1 MKPVAL
7 LFAMLTPL
15 LLTACGNDDFQGRY
29 VATDGIT
36 SYEFLPEGKLIILDG
51 DKVISAQYDYDS
63 SEQIITLES
72 EQELR
77 SDTLTVEQDGKL
89 SFDDT
94 TLTKGVDYQMLEDAT
109 WIGHEGQNTFA
120 LTFTKTEEGMET
132 YSELVTYY
140 DDDMTYVYQTDDS
153 ITRLAGDKL
162 LLDRTQYRV
171 SDVTEDSL
179 ILSIGSNSMQLK
191 KYPKGTEV
199 EFREGYQ
206 SEDDIPKN

>member
-1 MKPVAL
+1 MKHFAL
-7 LFAMLTPL
+7 LIALLTPL

-51 DKVISAQYDYDS
+51 DKAISAKYNYDS
-63 SEQIITLES
+63 SDNVIELKS
-72 EQELR
+72 EQDLR
-77 SDTLTVEQDGKL
+77 TDTLAVNEDGNL
-89 SFDDT
+89 MFDDT
-94 TLTKGVDYQMLEDAT
+94 TLTKSVDYQMLEDST
-109 WIGHEGQNTFA
+109 WIGHDGQFTFA
-120 LTFTKTEEGMET
+120 LTFTKTEEGMAT
-132 YSELVTYY
+132 YSQLVSYY

-171 SDVTEDSL
+171 SDVTEESL
-179 ILSIGSNSMQLK
+179 TLSIGSNSMQLK
-191 KYPKGTEV
+191 KYPKGTEI

-206 SEDDIPKN
+206 SEDDIPK

>member
-1 MKPVAL
+1 
-7 LFAMLTPL
+7 
-15 LLTACGNDDFQGRY
+15 
-29 VATDGIT
+29 
-36 SYEFLPEGKLIILDG
+36 
-51 DKVISAQYDYDS
+51 
-63 SEQIITLES
+63 
-72 EQELR
+72 
-77 SDTLTVEQDGKL
+77 
-89 SFDDT
+89 
-94 TLTKGVDYQMLEDAT
+94 
-109 WIGHEGQNTFA
+109 
-120 LTFTKTEEGMET
+120 MET

-179 ILSIGSNSMQLK
+179 TLSIGSNSMQLK

>member
-1 MKPVAL
+1 MKPFAL
-7 LFAMLTPL
+7 LFALLMPL
-15 LLTACGNDDFQGRY
+15 LLTACGNDEFQGRY

-51 DKVISAQYDYDS
+51 DKVISAQYNFDS
-63 SEQIITLES
+63 NDRTLSLES
-72 EQELR
+72 EQALR
-77 SDTLTVEQDGKL
+77 SDTLTVNDEGNL
-89 SFDDT
+89 HFDDT
-94 TLTKGVDYQMLEDAT
+94 TLVKSVDYQMLEDAT

-120 LTFTKTEEGMET
+120 LTFTKTEAGMET

-171 SDVTEDSL
+171 SDVSEDS
-179 ILSIGSNSMQLK
+179 ITLSIGSNSMQLR
-191 KYPKGTEV
+191 KYPKGTEI

-206 SEDDIPKN
+206 SEDDIPK

>member
-1 MKPVAL
+1 MKPLAL
-7 LFAMLTPL
+7 VFALLTPL

-63 SEQIITLES
+63 SEQTISLES
-72 EQELR
+72 EQELHTE
-77 SDTLTVEQDGKL
+77 TLAVNEAGNL

-94 TLTKGVDYQMLEDAT
+94 QLIKSVDYQMLEDST
-109 WIGHEGQNTFA
+109 WIGHEGQFTFA
-120 LTFTKTEEGMET
+120 LTFTKTEAGMET
-132 YSELVTYY
+132 YSELVSYY
-140 DDDMTYVYQTDDS
+140 DDDMTYVYETDDS

-162 LLDRTQYRV
+162 LLDRTEYRV

-179 ILSIGSNSMQLK
+179 TLSIGNNSMQLS
-191 KYPKGTEV
+191 KYPKGTEIT
-199 EFREGYQ
+199 FREGYQ
-206 SEDDIPKN
+206 SEDDLPKE